1 MICNP
6 EKTALKAFI
15 TATGILQSKTQSTNK
30 TYDWI
35 TSYLITWRTID
46 KYRNFATIKFCADLQ
61 HIPSHRCPSIKFNK
75 RLEHTNIII
84 DQT

>member
-30 TYDWI
+30 QDEWMIQQLAY
-35 TSYLITWRTID
+35 
-46 KYRNFATIKFCADLQ
+46 
-61 HIPSHRCPSIKFNK
+61 H
-75 RLEHTNIII
+75 
-84 DQT
+84 